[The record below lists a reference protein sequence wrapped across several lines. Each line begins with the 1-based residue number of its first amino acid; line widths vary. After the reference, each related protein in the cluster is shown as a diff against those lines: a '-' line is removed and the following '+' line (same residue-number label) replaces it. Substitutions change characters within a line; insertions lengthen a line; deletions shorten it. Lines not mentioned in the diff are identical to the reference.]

1 MKKIKRGFT
10 LIELLIV
17 IALLGALAVALLAA
31 LDPLE
36 QIKKGTDTGIRNTVG
51 EIQSSMVRYTALQGG
66 QLPFT
71 GTVSFEAIGTAGT
84 TPAYSA
90 LQTVISAGELK
101 SDFLQLSGGQ
111 LANVFV
117 TGVNDAGNQIVNVCY
132 QPSAKSF
139 RTDVNT
145 KFILGTG
152 GAAGGSVIEDTTG
165 VANGGCPQATGTNAS
180 GATCYWCVR

>member
-1 MKKIKRGFT
+1 MKNNRTGFT

-51 EIQSSMVRYTALQGG
+51 EIHSAMTRYTALQGG
-66 QLPFT
+66 QLPFS
-71 GTVSFEAIGTAGT
+71 GTISFGAVGTAGT
-84 TPAYSA
+84 TPSYTA
-90 LQTVISAGELK
+90 LQAVINAGELK
-101 SDFLQLSGGQ
+101 GDFMELAGGQ
-111 LANVFV
+111 LANIFV
-117 TGVNDAGNQIVNVCY
+117 TGINDAGNQVINVCY

-139 RTDVNT
+139 RTDINT
-145 KFILGTG
+145 KFILGTA
-152 GAAGGSVIEDTTG
+152 GAAGGYVVEDTTG
-165 VANGGCPQATGTNAS
+165 VAAGGCPQGSGTNIN

>member
-1 MKKIKRGFT
+1 MKKNKAGFT

-51 EIQSSMVRYTALQGG
+51 EVHSAMIRYTALQGG

-71 GTVSFEAIGTAGT
+71 GTIDFQAIGTAGT
-84 TPAYSA
+84 TESYTA
-90 LQTVISAGELK
+90 LQTVVSSGELK
-101 SDFLQLSGGQ
+101 SDFIPLAGGQ

-117 TGVNDAGNQIVNVCY
+117 TGINDGGNQIVNVCY

-139 RTDVNT
+139 RTDANT
-145 KFILGTG
+145 KFNT
-152 GAAGGSVIEDTTG
+152 APGSMVEDTTG
-165 VANGGCPQATGTNAS
+165 VANGGCPQASGTNAS

>member
-1 MKKIKRGFT
+1 MRKIKRGFT

-51 EIQSSMVRYTALQGG
+51 EIHSAMIRYTALQGG

-71 GTVSFEAIGTAGT
+71 GTVAFEPVGTAGT
-84 TPAYSA
+84 TPAYTA
-90 LQTVISAGELK
+90 LQSVVSAGELK
-101 SDFLQLSGGQ
+101 SDFIQLAGGQ

-117 TGVNDAGNQIVNVCY
+117 TGINDAGNQIVNVCY

-139 RTDVNT
+139 RTDANT
-145 KFILGTG
+145 KFILGANGTL
-152 GAAGGSVIEDTTG
+152 GGSVIEDTTG
-165 VANGGCPQATGTNAS
+165 IAQGGCPQAGGTNTS
-180 GATCYWCVR
+180 GNTCYWCVR